1 MSVFASS
8 EAFSGGVL
16 TATEISGTYL
26 DFVGLPTISRI
37 DAEVS
42 SAEVSTILL
51 VPLGAVVTRAVVRL
65 TASAPGTTS
74 LGGIATVRA
83 SAGEPDARSNQVVV
97 DFGTLRTVSAVAA
110 PTSISKLTPWAG
122 TKFGGTIT
130 LNPSSGNAVTFTEM
144 QTERLLVDLATS
156 QLPSA
161 VAADGLVT
169 TMTPPADL
177 ELTVG
182 GGRIWLRAGPAP
194 AGFAEDV
201 DITAAV
207 QGVVDAATAGDVH
220 GNVAVRVTLAARVPG
235 KLGLTMTEEP
245 RFLRT
250 HVVSFPPATTT
261 IIFDEEGVADL
272 ALPLP
277 SEAQGWTIHRVIA
290 TAVPS
295 DPGPERVLPPDQPV
309 ISTEAELVLDSDRRL
324 VVRLP
329 PAPLGRFERLAGMR
343 ILLSPQAEGIEVGGA
358 LLTGTADAPG
368 EPVADAGL
376 TPVSLNAGAQAWV
389 TLRLPRPI
397 DLAKVRQ
404 PAPNDHLWVSIAV
417 TRGAARVALANPS
430 GMAEPDQALLRRVG
444 PNGISHPLSTALRE
458 RVLASDPPEPV
469 AADTAALRVIGTAP
483 VAAPLPVVE
492 ADVAAGGTVRQPGPA
507 GSVAI
512 TLDPVG
518 KRSPLQL
525 HFTATAAHE
534 VTVGPVVVAY
544 TDPSRP

>member
-1 MSVFASS
+1 MSVFAGS
-8 EAFSGGVL
+8 EAFSRGVL
-16 TATEISGTYL
+16 TATEISGTYI
-26 DFVGLPTISRI
+26 DFGGLPTISRI

-42 SAEVSTILL
+42 SSEVLTILL
-51 VPLGAVVTRAVVRL
+51 VPLGAVVTRAVARL

-83 SAGEPDARSNQVVV
+83 SAGEPDARSSQLVV
-97 DFGTLRTVSAVAA
+97 DFGTLRTVSALAA
-110 PTSISKLTPWAG
+110 PASISKVTPWAG
-122 TKFGGTIT
+122 TKFDGTIT
-130 LNPSSGNAVTFTEM
+130 PTPASGSAVTFTEL
-144 QTERLLVDLATS
+144 QTERLLVDLAAG

-169 TMTPPADL
+169 TTTPPADL

-182 GGRIWLRAGPAP
+182 GARFWFRAGPAP

-207 QGVVDAATAGDVH
+207 QGVVDAATAGDRH

-235 KLGLTMTEEP
+235 KLGLAMPEEP

-261 IIFDEEGVADL
+261 VIFDEEGVAGL

-277 SEAQGWTIHRVIA
+277 PEAKDWTIHRVIA

-324 VVRLP
+324 VARLP
-329 PAPLGRFERLAGMR
+329 PAPLGRFERVAGVR
-343 ILLSPQAEGIEVGGA
+343 ILLSPQAEGVEIGGT

-376 TPVSLNAGAQAWV
+376 APVSLNAGPPAWV

-404 PAPNDHLWVSIAV
+404 PAPGDHLWVSIAV
-417 TRGAARVALANPS
+417 TRGAARLALASPS
-430 GMAEPDQALLRRVG
+430 GMAEQDRALLRRVG
-444 PNGISHPLSTALRE
+444 PNGIPHPLSTALRQRAE
-458 RVLASDPPEPV
+458 ASRPPEPI

-483 VAAPLPVVE
+483 VAAPVPVVE
-492 ADVAAGGTVRQPGPA
+492 ADVAGGGTVRQPGLA

-512 TLDPVG
+512 TLDPAG

-525 HFTATAAHE
+525 RFTATAANE

-544 TDPSRP
+544 TDPSQP

>member
-1 MSVFASS
+1 MSVFAGS
-8 EAFSGGVL
+8 EAFSRGVL
-16 TATEISGTYL
+16 TATEISGTYA
-26 DFVGLPTISRI
+26 DFVGLPTISRF

-42 SAEVSTILL
+42 SAKVSTVLL
-51 VPLGAVVTRAVVRL
+51 VPLGAVVTRAVVHL

-83 SAGEPDARSNQVVV
+83 SAGEPDARSNQLVV
-97 DFGTLRTVSAVAA
+97 DFGSLRTVSAVAA
-110 PTSISKLTPWAG
+110 PTSISKVTPWAG
-122 TKFGGTIT
+122 TKFDGTIT
-130 LNPSSGNAVTFTEM
+130 LTPSSGKAVTFTEL
-144 QTERLLVDLATS
+144 QTERLLIDLGTG

-161 VAADGLVT
+161 VATDGLVT
-169 TMTPPADL
+169 STTPPADL

-182 GGRIWLRAGPAP
+182 DGRFWSRAGPAP

-201 DITAAV
+201 DVTAAV
-207 QGVVDAATAGDVH
+207 QGVVDAATAGDAH

-235 KLGLTMTEEP
+235 KLGLTMLEEP

-250 HVVSFPPATTT
+250 HMVSFPSATTT
-261 IIFDEEGVADL
+261 VIFDEEGVADL

-277 SEAQGWTIHRVIA
+277 SEAQGWTIHRVIV

-295 DPGPERVLPPDQPV
+295 DPGPERVLPPDQPA
-309 ISTEAELVLDSDRRL
+309 ISAEAELTLDSDRRL
-324 VVRLP
+324 VARLP
-329 PAPLGRFERLAGMR
+329 SAPLGRFERLAGVR

-358 LLTGTADAPG
+358 LLTGTADAPT
-368 EPVADAGL
+368 EPVAGAGL
-376 TPVSLNAGAQAWV
+376 TPVSLNAGPQAWV
-389 TLRLPRPI
+389 TLRLPRAI

-404 PAPNDHLWVSIAV
+404 PAPDDHLWVSIAV
-417 TRGAARVALANPS
+417 TRGAARLALANLA
-430 GMAEPDQALLRRVG
+430 GMAEPDRALLRRVA

-458 RVLASDPPEPV
+458 RLRASDPPEPI

-483 VAAPLPVVE
+483 VAAPVSVVE
-492 ADVAAGGTVRQPGPA
+492 AEVAGGGTVREPGPA

-525 HFTATAAHE
+525 RFTATAAHQ

-544 TDPSRP
+544 TDPSQP